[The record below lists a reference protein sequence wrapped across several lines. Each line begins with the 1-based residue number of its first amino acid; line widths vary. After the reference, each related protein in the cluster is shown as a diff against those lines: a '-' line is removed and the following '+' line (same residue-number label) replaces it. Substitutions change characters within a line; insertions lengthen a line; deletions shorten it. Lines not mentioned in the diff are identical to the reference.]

1 MSDRAALVLATATLL
16 VVLVAYVVVYPHAN
30 THDPTAGSDR
40 DDAADLGA
48 RALLHGRFPYN
59 GRTYLGN
66 PISQFPGA
74 LLLAAPF
81 VAMGHSAHASFFWL
95 PVLLLLLRR
104 LAGDWRTP
112 LLLTWA
118 ALLLSPTFV
127 REVVTGGDLVAN
139 TVSVMLASWLVLV
152 GFSTRRPWAAGLG
165 AVLLGVALSSRLNF
179 LFVLPPLTAAVW
191 RRHGVR
197 AALSAGALAV
207 AAFAAVTLP
216 FYLGHESEFT
226 PIGASDKLVGFNGE
240 IPGGARA
247 VIAVGL
253 CLSIVLALLAASSA
267 ESVFAQTA
275 AVQAFFVVAVVA
287 LASVNGRTLD
297 LAPLVPGYGL
307 PVLLFALGA
316 LPVAA
321 ARPARRHY
329 ARLDVPPTWEAAEGS
344 G

>member
-1 MSDRAALVLATATLL
+1 MMRVRARTRIVAAKRRTARI
-16 VVLVAYVVVYPHAN
+16 VV
-30 THDPTAGSDR
+30 
-40 DDAADLGA
+40 GA

-81 VAMGHSAHASFFWL
+81 VALGHSAHAAFFWL

-179 LFVLPPLTAAVW
+179 LFVLPPLAAAVW
-191 RRHGVR
+191 RR
-197 AALSAGALAV
+197 S
-207 AAFAAVTLP
+207 
-216 FYLGHESEFT
+216 
-226 PIGASDKLVGFNGE
+226 
-240 IPGGARA
+240 
-247 VIAVGL
+247 
-253 CLSIVLALLAASSA
+253 
-267 ESVFAQTA
+267 
-275 AVQAFFVVAVVA
+275 
-287 LASVNGRTLD
+287 
-297 LAPLVPGYGL
+297 
-307 PVLLFALGA
+307 
-316 LPVAA
+316 
-321 ARPARRHY
+321 
-329 ARLDVPPTWEAAEGS
+329 
-344 G
+344 